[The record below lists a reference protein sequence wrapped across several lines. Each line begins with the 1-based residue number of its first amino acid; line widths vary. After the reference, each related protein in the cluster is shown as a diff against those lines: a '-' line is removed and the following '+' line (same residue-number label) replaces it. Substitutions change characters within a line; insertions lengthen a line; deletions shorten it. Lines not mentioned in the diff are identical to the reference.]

1 MTHFIKYTYSD
12 YYYPG
17 TETQVEL
24 LIYLFLFFSSL
35 CNIIIIITFN
45 SETGGTDGTQ
55 PIANSQFS
63 MANSQ
68 QCECLCCWPGEGVG
82 SHTYFFFLHTV
93 SLFVAAVPVSSPSM
107 HNPSTPLYYRIHQ
120 TTQAIN
126 TKTLIFLT
134 SLPVPGIFFIRDHKF
149 KKKIKQQN
157 GPCNTLELKKK
168 EKKKKTLNK

>member
-24 LIYLFLFFSSL
+24 FIFLFLFFSSL

-82 SHTYFFFLHTV
+82 SHTYFFLHTV
-93 SLFVAAVPVSSPSM
+93 SLFVAAVPVSSP
-107 HNPSTPLYYRIHQ
+107 PQPGSTIASTKQHQ
-120 TTQAIN
+120 
-126 TKTLIFLT
+126 K
-134 SLPVPGIFFIRDHKF
+134 
-149 KKKIKQQN
+149 
-157 GPCNTLELKKK
+157 LKKK
-168 EKKKKTLNK
+168 NQATEWSM